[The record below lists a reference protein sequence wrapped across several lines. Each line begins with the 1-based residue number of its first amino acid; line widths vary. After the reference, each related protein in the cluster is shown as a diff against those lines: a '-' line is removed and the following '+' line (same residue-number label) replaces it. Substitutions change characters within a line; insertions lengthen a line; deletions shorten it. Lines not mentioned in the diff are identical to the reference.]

1 MIMDMYTIL
10 ASFLPTWLIFIVA
23 CISPGQNT
31 VLMMSTGLGNT
42 KAKTVLVASG
52 LGIGGF
58 TWSFIS
64 LLGIT
69 ILLKQYPYLIKIIAL
84 IGGLYLMYLGIKTL
98 MSTLNK
104 NEKQETTASKLNFQS
119 NFSALKIGLVTTFLN
134 PKVALLWISLSPMIP
149 IKTNEI
155 GLLSFYSIV
164 IALIVFGI
172 YGSIGLLFSSKKTQA
187 IYSNNAKLFNI
198 IFGSLFSLLGF
209 GLIFNHVLL

>member
-1 MIMDMYTIL
+1 MDIYSIL

-31 VLMMSTGLGNT
+31 VLMLSTGLGNT
-42 KAKTVLVASG
+42 KAKTVLVATG

-69 ILLKQYPYLIKIIAL
+69 LLFKQYPSLIKVIAL
-84 IGGLYLMYLGIKTL
+84 IGGLYLMYLGIKTII
-98 MSTLNK
+98 STLK
-104 NEKQETTASKLNFQS
+104 KKDKQGMTTSQLNFKS
-119 NFSALKIGLVTTFLN
+119 NFSALKIGLITTFLN

-149 IKTNEI
+149 IQTNEL
-155 GLLSFYSIV
+155 GLLSFYSII

-187 IYSNNAKLFNI
+187 MYSNNAKLFNI
-198 IFGSLFSLLGF
+198 VFGILFSLLGF
-209 GLIFNHVLL
+209 GLILNHVLL

>member
-1 MIMDMYTIL
+1 MDIYSIL

-42 KAKTVLVASG
+42 KAKTVLVATG

-69 ILLKQYPYLIKIIAL
+69 LLFKQYPYLIKVIAL
-84 IGGLYLMYLGIKTL
+84 FGGLYLMYLGIKTII
-98 MSTLNK
+98 STLK
-104 NEKQETTASKLNFQS
+104 KKDKQGMTTSQLNFTS
-119 NFSALKIGLVTTFLN
+119 NFSALKIGLITTFLN

-149 IKTNEI
+149 IQTNEF
-155 GLLSFYSIV
+155 GLLSFYSII

-187 IYSNNAKLFNI
+187 MYSNNAKLFNI
-198 IFGSLFSLLGF
+198 VFGILFSLLGF
-209 GLIFNHVLL
+209 GLILNHVLL

>member
-1 MIMDMYTIL
+1 MDMYTIL

-58 TWSFIS
+58 AWSFIS

-69 ILLKQYPYLIKIIAL
+69 ILLKQYPFFIKVIAL
-84 IGGLYLMYLGIKTL
+84 VGGLYLMYLGSKTII
-98 MSTLNK
+98 STLKSKEKK
-104 NEKQETTASKLNFQS
+104 NSTTSKLSFQS
-119 NFSALKIGLVTTFLN
+119 NYSALKIGLVTTFLN

-149 IKTNEI
+149 IKTNEL

-187 IYSNNAKLFNI
+187 MYSNNAKLFNI
-198 IFGSLFSLLGF
+198 IFGILFSLLGF

>member
-1 MIMDMYTIL
+1 MDMYSNL

-42 KAKTVLVASG
+42 KVKTVLVASG

-58 TWSFIS
+58 TWSFVS

-69 ILLKQYPYLIKIIAL
+69 ILLKQYPYLIKVIAL

-98 MSTLNK
+98 MSTLK
-104 NEKQETTASKLNFQS
+104 KKDITTSKLNFQS
-119 NFSALKIGLVTTFLN
+119 NFSALKIGLITTFLN
-134 PKVALLWISLSPMIP
+134 PKVALLWISLSPLIP
-149 IKTNEI
+149 IKTNEY
-155 GLLSFYSIV
+155 GLLSFYSII

-187 IYSNNAKLFNI
+187 MYSNNAKLFNI
-198 IFGSLFSLLGF
+198 IFGILFSLLGF
-209 GLIFNHVLL
+209 GLILNHVLL

>member
-1 MIMDMYTIL
+1 MDMYSIL

-42 KAKTVLVASG
+42 KVKTVLVASG

-58 TWSFIS
+58 TWSFVS

-69 ILLKQYPYLIKIIAL
+69 ILLKQYPYLIKVIAL

-98 MSTLNK
+98 MSTLK
-104 NEKQETTASKLNFQS
+104 KKDITTSKLNFQS
-119 NFSALKIGLVTTFLN
+119 NFSALKIGLITTFLN
-134 PKVALLWISLSPMIP
+134 PKVALLWISLSPLIP
-149 IKTNEI
+149 IKTNEY
-155 GLLSFYSIV
+155 GLLSFYSII

-187 IYSNNAKLFNI
+187 MYSNNATLFNV
-198 IFGSLFSLLGF
+198 IFGILFSLLGF